1 MEKVENVL
9 DYCSKIKLHNNHVLV
24 YVEGTVST
32 AELNVLINEQGKD
45 NKSVTDK
52 FFAGLM
58 SNPKII
64 LKVSKKVAEEYPEIE
79 VGDKIQFNDYGNPRA
94 IFVEE
99 DRNELD
105 NLIEDYK
112 HDKKDKSFNA
122 NTIGFNYTVRCY
134 YTYEAS
140 ATILTKTI

>member
-9 DYCSKIKLHNNHVLV
+9 DYCSNITLHNNHVLV

-32 AELNVLINEQGKD
+32 AELNVLVNEQGKD

-64 LKVSKKVAEEYPEIE
+64 LKVSDQVAENYPKIK

-99 DRNELD
+99 DAHELD

>member
-32 AELNVLINEQGKD
+32 AELNVLVNEQGKD

-64 LKVSKKVAEEYPEIE
+64 LKVSKQVSEAYPEIK

-94 IFVEE
+94 VFVEA

>member
-1 MEKVENVL
+1 MKKVENVL
-9 DYCSKIKLHNNHVLV
+9 DYCSNIILHNNHVLI
-24 YVEGTVST
+24 YVEGKVST
-32 AELNVLINEQGKD
+32 SELNVLINEQGKD

-52 FFAGLM
+52 FFAELM
-58 SNPKII
+58 SNHQIVV
-64 LKVSKKVAEEYPEIE
+64 KVSKQVAENYPEIKI
-79 VGDKIQFNDYGNPRA
+79 GDRIQFNAYGNPRA
-94 IFVEE
+94 IFM
-99 DRNELD
+99 DTDPNELD

-112 HDKKDKSFNA
+112 HDKKDKSFNT

>member
-99 DRNELD
+99 DAHELD

-112 HDKKDKSFNA
+112 HDKKDKSFNC
-122 NTIGFNYTVRCY
+122 IIVY
-134 YTYEAS
+134 YNCRIFALG
-140 ATILTKTI
+140 IIH

>member
-9 DYCSKIKLHNNHVLV
+9 DYCSNITLHNNHVLI

-32 AELNVLINEQGKD
+32 AQLNVLVSEQGKD
-45 NKSVTDK
+45 NKSITDK
-52 FFAGLM
+52 FFAELM
-58 SNPKII
+58 SNPKIV
-64 LKVSKKVAEEYPEIE
+64 LKVSDQAAENYPKIK

-94 IFVEE
+94 VFMT
-99 DRNELD
+99 DDPNELD

>member
-9 DYCSKIKLHNNHVLV
+9 DYCSNITLHNNHVLI

-32 AELNVLINEQGKD
+32 AQLNVLVSEQGKD

-52 FFAGLM
+52 FFAELM
-58 SNPKII
+58 SNPKIV
-64 LKVSKKVAEEYPEIE
+64 LKVSDKAAENYPKIK

-94 IFVEE
+94 VFVEA